1 MASELQQNKLYH
13 QTEPQSIQTAYTSQN
28 QVDFLISCGTGRS
41 LLKNSVRIVG
51 DIAVFKANGD
61 RVDGGVQFNRNTGAH
76 AFFSNMTT
84 SFAGGQ
90 GANPVGGQIENLQN
104 YPRWVAMSAVA
115 SLNEFDM
122 TNASNQCELRGV
134 NNLIMADYAEGIAPD
149 LTKGTPVI
157 LDFDFSIKPECCLN
171 RMAGNNLPFSKTG
184 IITLQSSLS
193 RDMECLFGA
202 QQLASTYYEIKNL
215 RCLYQSMP
223 DSLTPSP
230 TAMLIEYPIKS
241 NILSGTATLSTN
253 VPAVCQG
260 VSTNFILTNHESVQ
274 VFDSYR
280 LENPTQLQ
288 SVSYIMNDKTNS
300 LVTYELTDFTEILER
315 FISSM
320 YNTGRNQVSLDKFR
334 SNNSFCCGLDFDGD
348 VDLSG
353 NRFTFQIVSGIG
365 NTFPMNVFQYF
376 HSQVTV

>member
-1 MASELQQNKLYH
+1 MSDLQQNKLYH
-13 QTEPQSIQTAYTSQN
+13 QTEPQSIQSVYTSQN
-28 QVDFLISCGTGRS
+28 QVDFLISCGVGRS
-41 LLKNSVRIVG
+41 LLKNSVRVVG
-51 DIAVFKANGD
+51 NISVK
-61 RVDGGVQFNRNTGAH
+61 RVDGTRAQGGILFNRNCGAH

-115 SLNEFDM
+115 SLNENDM
-122 TNASNQCELRGV
+122 LNASNQCELRGV
-134 NNLIMADYAEGIAPD
+134 NQAVMNDYSSGIFSQI
-149 LTKGTPVI
+149 TTGNQVI
-157 LDFDFSIKPECCLN
+157 VDPDFSFKPECCLN
-171 RMAGNNLPFSKTG
+171 RMSGNHLPFNKTG
-184 IITLQSSLS
+184 IITLQSSLA
-193 RDMECLFGA
+193 RDMDALFGHN
-202 QQLASTYYEIKNL
+202 QLATSYYEITNL
-215 RCLYQSMP
+215 RCLYQSVP
-223 DSLTPSP
+223 DSLTPAP

-260 VSTNFILTNHESVQ
+260 VSMNFILTNHESVQ
-274 VFDSYR
+274 VFDSYK

-300 LVTYELTDFTEILER
+300 LITYQLTDFTEILER
-315 FISSM
+315 FIDSM
-320 YNTGRNQVSLDKFR
+320 WNTGRNQVSLDKFR

-353 NRFTFQIVSGIG
+353 NRFTFQIASGVG
-365 NTFPMNVFQYF
+365 NTYPMNVFQYF